1 MSSLQLSAPLRF
13 SWSTESVLFAG
24 TKTPASVTEARSSDP
39 RGTTLLGHTRH
50 RRLRARA
57 VCVHSRRCI
66 ARHPGAAY
74 WVSLTVLPRG
84 SEASSGTCLHR
95 SCTTRRLSGAQ
106 PQLPS
111 SPRQRLTVLNC
122 WAKRYTVTRRLLN
135 PSGHTPPRGVWW

>member
-1 MSSLQLSAPLRF
+1 MCSFCGHKKPRLR
-13 SWSTESVLFAG
+13 
-24 TKTPASVTEARSSDP
+24 TEARSDP
-39 RGTTLLGHTRH
+39 RGTTLLGHIRH
-50 RRLRARA
+50 WLPPACA

-95 SCTTRRLSGAQ
+95 SFTTRRLSGAQ

-111 SPRQRLTVLNC
+111 TPRQCLTILGC
-122 WAKRYTVTRRLLN
+122 WRKRYTVKLLFLKSQGWIPRRGPEGTQRRVRL
-135 PSGHTPPRGVWW
+135 